1 MPIENWGI
9 GKTDYSDE
17 VSVGQF
23 LLGIGIKAT
32 DTTVQIL
39 CHASEKGAYSPLS
52 FERAPIMPGE
62 VAHMVDPT
70 TGLSYPLTYPA
81 GYSLRLISYWWY
93 YSEPMI
99 GSWHV
104 SFFGFTGTMDRY
116 FVGEWGSTTKSQWY
130 EHDVQSFD
138 TRFFDPESRYP
149 FSIDLQGRNVGERPL
164 SCHVDIIGILRAIGT
179 NPLPN
184 TKTCRCKFCG
194 SLKEVSWDTQK
205 MVCDK
210 CGMTNL
216 YYFMKRPTVAAK
228 GPLEEAKE

>member
-1 MPIENWGI
+1 MAIETWGI

-39 CHASEKGAYSPLS
+39 YHASDRGAYSPLP
-52 FERAPIMPGE
+52 FEHAPVMPGC
-62 VAHMVDPT
+62 VAHAVDPT
-70 TGLSYPLTYPA
+70 TGLSYPLTWPA

-93 YSEPMI
+93 YSEPVI

-104 SFFGFTGTMDRY
+104 SFYGLTGTMDR
-116 FVGEWGSTTKSQWY
+116 FFFGEWGSKTKAQWY

-138 TRFFDPESRYP
+138 TRFFDPNSQYP
-149 FSIDLQGRNVGERPL
+149 FSFDIRARNVGDRPL
-164 SCHVDIIGILRAIGT
+164 SCEVDVIGILRAVST
-179 NPLPN
+179 KPLPN
-184 TKTCRCKFCG
+184 VKTCKCKFCG
-194 SLKEVSWDTQK
+194 FEKEVAWETQK
-205 MVCDK
+205 MVCDR

-216 YYFMKRPTVAAK
+216 YYVMRKPVASEK
-228 GPLEEAKE
+228 GPLEAKD